1 MYNEQQKV
9 NFIRGYTGSLNTAN
23 VATTIFN
30 ALEKYE
36 EQWQAD
42 FCTRSKE
49 ELQPVIDEIVGL
61 RTKSQ
66 WMTLIILK
74 EYVKWCIAMKV
85 PGACDGMLQVE
96 AVGLDKVRHQ
106 MVSSPLHLQ
115 KYLDELFDPE
125 SEETIDNIYRCYF
138 WMAYG
143 GIDEED
149 TILVKREDINFEQMT
164 IAYKD
169 TNIPIYREAL
179 PAFRNAV
186 SLTDFLYKHPNYTK
200 TVRRDRIGGDTIM
213 RGIKAE
219 TKTFTMRVTISK
231 RNIKAVEDGRTD
243 LQLSFYRVRMSGL
256 FFRAYE
262 RERAGIPVDFSE
274 AAMRAMAGKEY
285 SIKGRIKLEH
295 KQNRMERDY
304 MEDYQRWKLAFSI

>member
-1 MYNEQQKV
+1 MYNEEQKV
-9 NFIRGYTGSLNTAN
+9 SFIKSYTGSLNTAN

-36 EQWQAD
+36 ANWQAD
-42 FCTRSKE
+42 FCTKSKD

-85 PGACDGMLQVE
+85 PGACDGMLHVE
-96 AVGLDKVRHQ
+96 AVGLDKIRHQ

-149 TILVKREDINFEQMT
+149 TILITKEDINFEQMT
-164 IAYKD
+164 ITYKE
-169 TNIPIYREAL
+169 TNVPIYREAI

-186 SLTDFLYKHPNYTK
+186 SLTSFLYKHPNYSK
-200 TVRRDRIGGDTIM
+200 TIRRDRIGGNTIM

-219 TKTFTMRVTISK
+219 TKTFTMRTTLSK
-231 RNIKAVEDGRTD
+231 RNIKAVEEGLTD
-243 LQLSFYRVRMSGL
+243 LRLSFYRVRMSGL
-256 FFRAYE
+256 FYRIYE

>member
-1 MYNEQQKV
+1 MYNERQKV
-9 NFIRGYTGSLNTAN
+9 NFIKGYTGSLNTAN

-49 ELQPVIDEIVGL
+49 EIQPVIDEIAGL

-66 WMTLIILK
+66 CMTLIILK

-85 PGACDGMLQVE
+85 PGACDGMLHVE
-96 AVGLDKVRHQ
+96 AVGLDKIRHQ

-149 TILVKREDINFEQMT
+149 TIRVKKDDVNFEQMT

-169 TNIPIYREAL
+169 TNIPIYREAI

-200 TVRRDRIGGDTIM
+200 TVRRDRISGDTIM
-213 RGIKAE
+213 RGIKAD
-219 TKTFTMRVTISK
+219 TKTFTIRVTISK
-231 RNIKAVEDGRTD
+231 RNIMAIEDGRTN

-256 FFRAYE
+256 FFRTYE
-262 RERAGIPVDFSE
+262 RERAGIPVDFSD

-285 SIKGRIKLEH
+285 STKGRIKLEH
-295 KQNRMERDY
+295 KQNRIERDY

>member
-1 MYNEQQKV
+1 MYNEEQKV
-9 NFIRGYTGSLNTAN
+9 RFIKDYTGSLNTAN

-36 EQWQAD
+36 ENWQAD
-42 FCTRSKE
+42 FCTRNQE
-49 ELQPVIDEIVGL
+49 ELQPVINEVVGL

-66 WMTLIILK
+66 WMTLTILK
-74 EYVKWCIAMKV
+74 EYVKWCIAMKI
-85 PGACDGMLQVE
+85 PGACDGMLHVE
-96 AVGLDKVRHQ
+96 AVGLDKIRHQ

-149 TILVKREDINFEQMT
+149 TILITREDISFEQMT

-169 TNIPIYREAL
+169 THIPIYREAI

-186 SLTDFLYKHPNYTK
+186 SLTSFLYKHPNYTK
-200 TVRRDRIGGDTIM
+200 TIRRDRIGGDTIM

-219 TKTFTMRVTISK
+219 TKTFTMRVTLSK
-231 RNIKAVEDGRTD
+231 RNIKAVEDGLTD
-243 LQLSFYRVRMSGL
+243 LRLSFYRVRMSGL
-256 FFRAYE
+256 FYRIYE

-295 KQNRMERDY
+295 KQNRIEQDY